1 MKKIICH
8 NVKGEEIE
16 VDANKL
22 RFRPS
27 AYGLLVRDDK
37 ILLLPQWD
45 GYDFPG
51 GGIDIHESVEEALIR
66 EYWEETGLK
75 VKIGEALDVRSS
87 FFAPKAKNSNGESEY
102 WNCQLLYFL
111 VKQTGG
117 KLSIDNLEK
126 KEKEY
131 TKLAV
136 WMSFGDLDKCKF
148 YNILGTQGS
157 IELANKARQLL
168 NK

>member
-8 NVKGEEIE
+8 NVNDEEIE

-22 RFRPS
+22 SFRPS
-27 AYGLLVRDDK
+27 VYGLLIKEDK
-37 ILLLPQWD
+37 VLLLPQWD

-51 GGIDIHESVEEALIR
+51 GGIEIHESIEEALLR
-66 EYWEETGLK
+66 EYWEETGLE
-75 VKIGEALDVRSS
+75 VKMGEILDARSS
-87 FFAPKAKNSNGESEY
+87 FFAPRAKDPNGEKKY

-111 VKQTGG
+111 VTQTGG
-117 KLSIDNLEK
+117 ELTVDNLEE

-136 WMSFGDLDKCKF
+136 WMSFEDLDKCKF
-148 YNILGTQGS
+148 YNILGTKGS
-157 IELANKARQLL
+157 IELVKKARLAI
-168 NK
+168 K